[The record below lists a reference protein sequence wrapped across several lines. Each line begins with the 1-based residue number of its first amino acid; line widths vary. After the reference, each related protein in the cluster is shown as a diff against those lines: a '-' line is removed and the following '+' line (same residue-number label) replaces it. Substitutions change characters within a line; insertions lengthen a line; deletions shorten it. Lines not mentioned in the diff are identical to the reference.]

1 MSRITL
7 SDVAQAAGVDVSTA
21 SRVLRGEKSQ
31 RVSDETRAKIIRVAE
46 EMQYHPNAIARGLR
60 TSRTYSIG
68 FVVPQID
75 NPVFSS
81 AIRGAEKAADLM
93 GFSLIISHR
102 EPGNVAS
109 NIAKLSHM
117 NRVDGLLVASLDDDA
132 VLASDL
138 ENAAVP
144 YVLINRTISGAEDSI
159 VLNSKKASEIAV
171 DHLIELGHTKIA
183 HLGGRPGGF
192 NAQMRFEGYRDALE
206 RSGLTCNSDL
216 VTFAG
221 YTADGGRAGMKKVL
235 PFRPTAVFAA
245 TLMSAAGAMLAI
257 HDAGLKIPE
266 HISIISLHDALIADI
281 LYPPLTTVPLPTEE
295 MGRIATL
302 QLIKKIEGK
311 PLDRIVPLEPS
322 GLHIRASTTRLS

>member
-7 SDVAQAAGVDVSTA
+7 SDVARAAGVDVSTA

-31 RVSDETRAKIIRVAE
+31 RVSVETRAKINQAAADLN
-46 EMQYHPNAIARGLR
+46 YHPNAIARGLR

-68 FVVPQID
+68 IVVPQID
-75 NPVFSS
+75 NPVFAS
-81 AIRGAEKAADLM
+81 AIQGAERAADTM
-93 GFSLIISHR
+93 GYSLIISHR
-102 EPGNVAS
+102 EPGNAAN

-144 YVLINRTISGAEDSI
+144 HILINRTLPGSQDSV
-159 VLNSKKASEIAV
+159 VLNSRKASEMAV
-171 DHLIELGHTKIA
+171 EHLIELGHTRIA

-192 NAQMRFEGYRDALE
+192 NAQLRFDGYKSALQ
-206 RSGLTCNSDL
+206 RSGIPHKPEL

-221 YTADGGRAGMKKVL
+221 YTADGGRAGMRKLL
-235 PFRPTAVFAA
+235 PFEPTAVFAA

-257 HDAGLKIPE
+257 HDAGISIPE
-266 HISIISLHDALIADI
+266 QISIISLHDARMADI

-295 MGRIATL
+295 MGRIATF

-311 PLDRIVPLEPS
+311 QLDQVEPLEPG
-322 GLHIRASTTRLS
+322 GLKIRASTARLS